1 MGTTFTA
8 LLLRKHRTNY
18 QYTLRNLE
26 KCLET
31 EGYLTVQDPKEAD
44 VTFSQ
49 YLFGEQG
56 WQMITGDDMV
66 LLCRLAERMAE
77 KNKAETLLV
86 CCCDSD
92 FVEFELFQPEIG
104 TSTSARAG
112 RSYDESDPPQ
122 VEQEKWQA
130 AGLWKKEIDYA
141 EIFEK
146 ERVFAEEALVDL
158 GDALG
163 FDGSVVIESA
173 CGAGKEPDKVFYVA
187 KKDMPP
193 KRITE
198 GMPCLERRSYYDK
211 PVPVDEPY
219 QWSFINRGGPS
230 MGVELMIYGP
240 FVEKDRMTFTDVYL
254 QAACDSE
261 EDGNERLRYDPAK
274 PIQKI
279 RLTNGWYAYRY
290 RFPNLPLP
298 PGLNFDYMRIQPD
311 YALAAALSID
321 VSVTAKGDAR
331 CGLDVY
337 FSIVPMNCPD
347 RNMGFAWTVCGVEN
361 HKQWIAE
368 HNSWYEQ
375 HGEQKEFLLDPKDF
389 EYET

>member
-1 MGTTFTA
+1 
-8 LLLRKHRTNY
+8 
-18 QYTLRNLE
+18 
-26 KCLET
+26 
-31 EGYLTVQDPKEAD
+31 
-44 VTFSQ
+44 
-49 YLFGEQG
+49 
-56 WQMITGDDMV
+56 
-66 LLCRLAERMAE
+66 
-77 KNKAETLLV
+77 
-86 CCCDSD
+86 
-92 FVEFELFQPEIG
+92 
-104 TSTSARAG
+104 
-112 RSYDESDPPQ
+112 
-122 VEQEKWQA
+122 
-130 AGLWKKEIDYA
+130 
-141 EIFEK
+141 
-146 ERVFAEEALVDL
+146 
-158 GDALG
+158 
-163 FDGSVVIESA
+163 
-173 CGAGKEPDKVFYVA
+173 
-187 KKDMPP
+187 
-193 KRITE
+193 
-198 GMPCLERRSYYDK
+198 
-211 PVPVDEPY
+211 
-219 QWSFINRGGPS
+219 

-240 FVEKDRMTFTDVYL
+240 FVEEDRMTFTDVYL
-254 QAACDSE
+254 QAASDSE

-321 VSVTAKGDAR
+321 VNVTAKGDAR

-361 HKQWIAE
+361 HEQWIAE

>member
-1 MGTTFTA
+1 MGTTFVA
-8 LLLRKHRTNY
+8 LLLRKYRTNY
-18 QYTLRNLE
+18 QYTLGNLG
-26 KCLET
+26 KCLEG
-31 EGYLTVQDPKEAD
+31 EAYLPVSDPREAEL
-44 VTFSQ
+44 TFSQ

-56 WQMITGDDMV
+56 WQMVTGDMAS
-66 LLCRLAERMAE
+66 LCRLAETLAE
-77 KNKAETLLV
+77 KNKAEVLLA

-92 FVEFELFQPEIG
+92 FVEFELFHPSDG
-104 TSTSARAG
+104 TKTHARAG
-112 RSYDESDPPQ
+112 HSYDGSDPPQ

-130 AGLWKKEIDYA
+130 AGLWKKDVNFA

-146 ERVFAEEALVDL
+146 ERVFAEDVLADL

-163 FDGSVVIESA
+163 FDGSAVIASA
-173 CGAGKEPDKVFYVA
+173 CGTGGEPDKVMYLA
-187 KKDMPP
+187 RKDMPP

-198 GMPCLERRSYYDK
+198 GMPCLERRSYYDR
-211 PVPVDEPY
+211 PIPVDEPY

-240 FVEKDRMTFTDVYL
+240 FVEEDRMTFTDVHL
-254 QAACDSE
+254 RANGSQEAE
-261 EDGNERLRYDPAK
+261 EEWQRFDPRK

-290 RFPNLPLP
+290 RFPDLPLE
-298 PGLNFDYMRIQPD
+298 PGLNFDYMRLRPD
-311 YALAAALSID
+311 YELAASLS
-321 VSVTAKGDAR
+321 VEVCVTAKGDAR

-361 HKQWIAE
+361 HEKWIAE
-368 HNSWYEQ
+368 HNAWYEQ
-375 HGEQKEFLLDPKDF
+375 HGEQKEFLLAPEDF
-389 EYET
+389 EY